1 MEKYY
6 NPKTKKNQ
14 DLFETETL
22 CPVFRVCCRTPN
34 IVIGDKGCAVYLNVE
49 ACNENEAKDKALLN
63 KEFTKH
69 LYLKDFNKDKHLE
82 VYTPSGLYVIGR
94 VEYHEGDERL

>member
-1 MEKYY
+1 MKVY

-22 CPVFRVCCRTPN
+22 CPVFTVCCTN
-34 IVIGDKGCAVYLNVE
+34 DEVVNGYKGAAVYLNVE
-49 ACNENEAKDKALLN
+49 ACDKEEAIKKALLN
-63 KEFTKH
+63 KEFTQH
-69 LYLKDFNKDKHLE
+69 LTKNFNKDRDLT

-94 VEYHEGDERL
+94 VDYFDGDPRL